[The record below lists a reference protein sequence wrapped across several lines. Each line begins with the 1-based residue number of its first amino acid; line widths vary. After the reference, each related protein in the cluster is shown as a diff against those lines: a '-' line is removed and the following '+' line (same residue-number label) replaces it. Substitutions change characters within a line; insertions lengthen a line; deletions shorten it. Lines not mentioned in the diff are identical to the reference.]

1 MKSDENMGGE
11 NYSYFEYLTTKVEVL
26 MEELQLIQ
34 KILQQNNLKFK
45 SEKVTDTDIENETF
59 ERLKKQY

>member
-1 MKSDENMGGE
+1 MKADENMEGE